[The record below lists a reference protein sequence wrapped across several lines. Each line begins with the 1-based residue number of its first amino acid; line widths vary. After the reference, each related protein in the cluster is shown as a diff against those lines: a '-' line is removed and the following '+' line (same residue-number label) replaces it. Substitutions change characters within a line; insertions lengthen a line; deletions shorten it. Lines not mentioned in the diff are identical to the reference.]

1 MTRYALVSWRAV
13 AMVLASLTTAA
24 CTAGLLWAVALAP
37 DQIRREDA
45 IERRLSEARA
55 LPNPASAPSL
65 FAPGAVCD
73 HGLEPASVLLSA
85 RLTDAAKA
93 SGVSVTRREI
103 AISPDGSNG
112 LSSVL
117 LEATFDG
124 SHASG
129 LNFLKI
135 LADSAPT
142 IFVEELDGLPADGD
156 RAQWRLKGRI
166 YCAIRLG
173 Q

>member
-24 CTAGLLWAVALAP
+24 CTAGLLWAV
-37 DQIRREDA
+37 
-45 IERRLSEARA
+45 
-55 LPNPASAPSL
+55 
-65 FAPGAVCD
+65 
-73 HGLEPASVLLSA
+73 
-85 RLTDAAKA
+85 
-93 SGVSVTRREI
+93 RREI